1 MQLSRRS
8 PSLTISAA
16 SSRPHALFHYSE
28 QASCIVTTTNFLA
41 VYKAVNQNHT
51 EQGVEVGGAGA
62 ELGGLLGRA
71 AGLQTRCQ
79 SFYTAGHDRGKEGG
93 GWEEKGHV
101 YLLTMLNRES
111 QKYFDLHGG

>member
-1 MQLSRRS
+1 MQLTRHSR
-8 PSLTISAA
+8 SLTISAA

-79 SFYTAGHDRGKEGG
+79 SFTVQDRTEGGKEGR
-93 GWEEKGHV
+93 WEERGHV
-101 YLLTMLNRES
+101 YL
-111 QKYFDLHGG
+111 

>member
-1 MQLSRRS
+1 MQLTRRS

-62 ELGGLLGRA
+62 VLGGLLGRA
-71 AGLQTRCQ
+71 ARLQTRCQ
-79 SFYTAGHDRGKEGG
+79 SKLQVEGREGRWAEKEA
-93 GWEEKGHV
+93 EEV
-101 YLLTMLNRES
+101 MFTCSYS
-111 QKYFDLHGG
+111 

>member
-1 MQLSRRS
+1 MQLTRRS

-79 SFYTAGHDRGKEGG
+79 SFTLQDRMEGG
-93 GWEEKGHV
+93 KGGGRREV
-101 YLLTMLNRES
+101 TLTCS
-111 QKYFDLHGG
+111 YT